1 MKKIYKIFLI
11 IAVGLM
17 SLGVVVAGGA
27 LIASGFDWDKFTI
40 SKKDFSSYHYDQAEK
55 DVPTYHY
62 DHIGAV
68 KMLYIDE
75 ADEAI
80 GVDLISVVPSPDDVF
95 HAYYYGRNE
104 DDIIFNYNAE
114 KEALTIKANERK
126 SDWRDHVGFY
136 NLDPM
141 PLEIQV
147 PASVESLEL
156 SSSISDVMCSDLDL
170 KGNLTCESD
179 GGVLTLKNIMV
190 QGNADISADV
200 DNVLLDNVQAALLE
214 VSSDT
219 GDIWL
224 NAVSVQSLDLETDVG
239 DVTFTDLKIEREL
252 SLDTDGGD
260 IEGSI
265 DGSRNDFTAVVKT
278 DFSDCNV
285 ENGGTGSKALLIH
298 ADVGDVSISFLK

>member
-17 SLGVVVAGGA
+17 GLGVAIAGGA
-27 LIASGFDWDKFTI
+27 FIASGFDLDRFTI
-40 SKKDFSSYHYDQAEK
+40 SKKDFSSYHYDQAE
-55 DVPTYHY
+55 
-62 DHIGAV
+62 AV
-68 KMLYIDE
+68 KILHIDD
-75 ADEAI
+75 ADDAV
-80 GVDLISVVPSPDDVF
+80 GVDRISVVPSPDDAF

-104 DDIIFNYNAE
+104 DDIIFDYNTE
-114 KEALTIKANERK
+114 EGVLTVKASERK
-126 SDWRDHVGFY
+126 NDWRLGIGFY

-156 SSSISDVMCSDLDL
+156 SSSIDDVMCSDLEL

-190 QGNADISADV
+190 QGTADISTDV
-200 DNVLLDNVQAALLE
+200 DDVLLDNVQAALLKI
-214 VSSDT
+214 SSDT
-219 GDIWL
+219 GDMRL
-224 NAVSVQSLDLETDVG
+224 NTIAVQSLNLETDVG
-239 DVTFTDLKIEREL
+239 DVTFTGLKVEKEL
-252 SLDTDGGD
+252 SLDTDSGD
-260 IEGSI
+260 IKGSI

-285 ENGGTGSKALLIH
+285 ENGGTGAKALLIQ
-298 ADVGDVSISFLK
+298 ADVGDVSITFLK

>member
-1 MKKIYKIFLI
+1 MKRIYKIFLI

-27 LIASGFDWDKFTI
+27 FIASGFDLDKFTI
-40 SKKDFSSYHYDQAEK
+40 SKKDFSSYHYDQAE
-55 DVPTYHY
+55 
-62 DHIGAV
+62 AV
-68 KMLYIDE
+68 KILHIDD
-75 ADEAI
+75 ADDAV
-80 GVDLISVVPSPDDVF
+80 GVDRVSVIPSPDDAF

-104 DDIIFNYNAE
+104 DDILFDYNAE
-114 KEALTIKANERK
+114 ESVLTVKASERK
-126 SDWRDHVGFY
+126 NDWRLGIGFY
-136 NLDPM
+136 NLEPM

-147 PASVESLEL
+147 PASVESLEI
-156 SSSISDVMCSDLDL
+156 SSSIDDVTCSDLEL

-190 QGNADISADV
+190 QGNADISV
-200 DNVLLDNVQAALLE
+200 DIDDVLLDNVQAALLKI
-214 VSSDT
+214 SADA
-219 GDIWL
+219 GDMRL

-239 DVTFTDLKIEREL
+239 DVTFTGLKVEREL